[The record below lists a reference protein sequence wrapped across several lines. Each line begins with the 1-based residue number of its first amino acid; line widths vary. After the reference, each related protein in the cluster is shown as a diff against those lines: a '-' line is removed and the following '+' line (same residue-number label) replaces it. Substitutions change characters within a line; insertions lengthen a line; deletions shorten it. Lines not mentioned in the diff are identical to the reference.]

1 MFFPMGSEMRE
12 GSVNNPG
19 LAEETINQVIE
30 QTKRI
35 RDTLDF
41 SDCYSDLT
49 KTANGVINMNNKQ
62 KAIKKNFTES
72 ERDVIRFSIW
82 KFLYEAV
89 DRINEIRKNKPIT
102 EDNIVELEVC
112 LDNIRDSVS
121 ILSAFPAE
129 EEYSYSIITKYT
141 RKIEKI
147 KRDFS
152 GPNSQKCVDEVG

>member
-1 MFFPMGSEMRE
+1 MFFPMGAEMRE
-12 GSVNNPG
+12 GPVNNLG
-19 LAEETINQVIE
+19 LDEETLDKIVE

-49 KTANGVINMNNKQ
+49 KKGNDIMNSKQ
-62 KAIKKNFTES
+62 NILENNFTES
-72 ERDVIRFSIW
+72 ERDVIRFSVW
-82 KFLYEAV
+82 KFMYEAV
-89 DRINEIRKNKPIT
+89 DRINEIGKNKPIT

-121 ILSAFPAE
+121 VLSVFPGE
-129 EEYSYSIITKYT
+129 EDYSYLTTKYT

-152 GPNSQKCVDEVG
+152 GPNSQK

>member
-1 MFFPMGSEMRE
+1 MMFFPMGSEMRE
-12 GSVNNPG
+12 GAVNNPG
-19 LAEETINQVIE
+19 LDEETINQVIE

-41 SDCYSDLT
+41 SDCYIDST
-49 KTANGVINMNNKQ
+49 KTMNNKQ
-62 KAIKKNFTES
+62 DVLNNNFTES
-72 ERDVIRFSIW
+72 ELDVIRFSIW
-82 KFLYEAV
+82 KFMYEAV

-121 ILSAFPAE
+121 ILSVFPGE
-129 EEYSYSIITKYT
+129 EDYSYLTAKYT

-152 GPNSQKCVDEVG
+152 GPNSQK